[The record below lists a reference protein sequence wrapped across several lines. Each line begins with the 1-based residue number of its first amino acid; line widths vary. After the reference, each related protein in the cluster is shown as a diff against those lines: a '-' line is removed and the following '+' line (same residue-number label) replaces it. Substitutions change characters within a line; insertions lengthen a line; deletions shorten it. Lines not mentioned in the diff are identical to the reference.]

1 MYLCPCCHEPAAVGG
16 CRCDKR
22 AVPVA
27 ANSRPTPVEGVGL
40 RNRKHW
46 FISYVLRSD
55 PLDPPELPEPDLPEL
70 DDCPEAG
77 LCGEIWPLPV
87 PVLPAL
93 VYWLL
98 PVPGPPCWFFV
109 LSSGRSLFWP
119 GVVEPLCWVD
129 DWLPLP
135 DWVPRFICC
144 DPLPDWLSR
153 LLEVL
158 PRFSESFA
166 IRLLLEMPPLSPRG
180 RIPVPGGSMRFERT
194 RIGGSCVG
202 CTAIRPRCL
211 VFNTRL

>member
-1 MYLCPCCHEPAAVGG
+1 MMPPKPKPTPGG
-16 CRCDKR
+16 CGFRGFTMKR
-22 AVPVA
+22 TGKIRRSCALVCY
-27 ANSRPTPVEGVGL
+27 SR
-40 RNRKHW
+40 
-46 FISYVLRSD
+46 FD
-55 PLDPPELPEPDLPEL
+55 PLELPELPEPDLPEL

-144 DPLPDWLSR
+144 DPLPDWL
-153 LLEVL
+153 
-158 PRFSESFA
+158 
-166 IRLLLEMPPLSPRG
+166 
-180 RIPVPGGSMRFERT
+180 
-194 RIGGSCVG
+194 
-202 CTAIRPRCL
+202 
-211 VFNTRL
+211 